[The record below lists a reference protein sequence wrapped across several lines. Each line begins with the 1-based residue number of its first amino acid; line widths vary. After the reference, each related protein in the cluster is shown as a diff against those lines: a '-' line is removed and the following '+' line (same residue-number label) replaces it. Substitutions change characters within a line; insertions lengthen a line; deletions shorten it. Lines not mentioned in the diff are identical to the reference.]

1 MDTPEL
7 YSLLFF
13 SCLSSASSFKS
24 FFVAPVVKLVRTD
37 CGAVAQL
44 GERYNGIV
52 EVVGS
57 IPSGS
62 TNIYLL
68 KQ

>member
-1 MDTPEL
+1 MAL
-7 YSLLFF
+7 RKISAGFRR
-13 SCLSSASSFKS
+13 LSTIAADAAGIGHAQRF
-24 FFVAPVVKLVRTD
+24 
-37 CGAVAQL
+37 GAIAQL

-62 TNIYLL
+62 TIHSH
-68 KQ
+68 Q